1 MRYLWEV
8 VKEIYREDKSL
19 FVSLTL
25 IAIPLAALCIALVTV
40 SIRMFIWA
48 GWSIKVIM
56 ILGTMLLVG
65 LISMEFP

>member
-25 IAIPLAALCIALVTV
+25 IAIPLVALCMAALTIFAVD
-40 SIRMFIWA
+40 FISS
-48 GWSIKVIM
+48 GWPTKITY
-56 ILGTMLLVG
+56 ILGLMFLVG
-65 LISMEFP
+65 IISMSFE